1 MLWGN
6 GMLIL
11 ILGSGLYFSVMT
23 GFFQIRKFPV
33 IIRETILSVFKENK
47 ADKKGKNL
55 SQFQAMATALAA
67 SMGTGNIAG
76 VATALVIGGPG
87 AIFWM
92 WVSAILGM
100 MLVFSENVLGIYY
113 RYKNKNSEWI
123 GGPMVYIERGLGMKR
138 LGAAYAFFCIL
149 ASLGMGNLAQSN
161 SISTA
166 LFSAFKIPYALSG
179 VIISVLA
186 GIVIIGGLKK
196 VGEVAEKVIPI
207 VSILYILGSIIAIVL
222 NFKEIPHAFKS
233 IFSGAFGI
241 MPAAGGVSGVLIKN
255 AASAGVRRGIFSNE
269 AGLGSSAIVHASSE
283 AGGAVRQGMW
293 GIFEVFVDTIIC
305 CTLTAL
311 VLLSSGVLDAGGGL
325 DGAPLVIAA
334 FSKSFGGF
342 AGIFVSAS
350 LSLFAFAT
358 LIGWS
363 FYGAKAAEYL
373 FGQRRVIFYKIIF
386 SAGIFIG
393 AVLEIEVA
401 WRISDIFNG
410 LMALPNLV
418 ALLLLSKVVLTEI
431 GNFKK

>member
-1 MLWGN
+1 
-6 GMLIL
+6 MLIL
-11 ILGSGLYFSVMT
+11 ILGTGLYFSIKT
-23 GFFQIRKFPV
+23 GFFQIRKFPLA
-33 IIRETILSVFKENK
+33 IKQTIFPALKEGRAEKN
-47 ADKKGKNL
+47 GKNL

-100 MLVFSENVLGIYY
+100 MLVFCENVLGIYY
-113 RYKNKNSEWI
+113 RYKNKRSEWI
-123 GGPMVYIERGLGMKR
+123 GGPMVYIEKGLNMKW
-138 LGAAYAFFCIL
+138 LGGLYAFFCLL
-149 ASLGMGNLAQSN
+149 ASFGMGNLVQSN

-166 LFSAFKIPYALSG
+166 LFSAFKIPEALSG
-179 VIISVLA
+179 GITALLA

-196 VGEVAEKVIPI
+196 VGKAAEKVIPA
-207 VSILYILGSIIAIVL
+207 VSVLYILGAIIAIVL
-222 NFKEIPHAFKS
+222 NFKELPNAFKS
-233 IFSGAFGI
+233 IFSEAFGI
-241 MPAAGGVSGVLIKN
+241 MPAAGGISGALVKK
-255 AASAGVRRGIFSNE
+255 AASVGVRRGIFSNE
-269 AGLGSSAIVHASSE
+269 AGLGSSAIAHASAE
-283 AGGAVRQGMW
+283 AGGAVKQGLW

-311 VLLSSGVLDAGGGL
+311 VLLSSKVLEHRGEL

-342 AGIFVSAS
+342 AGVFISAS

-373 FGQRRVIFYKIIF
+373 FGPQKVIFYKIIF
-386 SAGIFIG
+386 SMGIFIG
-393 AVLEIEVA
+393 AVLEIETV
-401 WRISDIFNG
+401 WKLSDIFNG

-418 ALLLLSKVVLTEI
+418 ALLLLSKVVLKELR
-431 GNFKK
+431 NFKG